1 MTQYY
6 CLIAG
11 LPELTPEDVK
21 MPFALQTFKD
31 ELRDTLSAADYALV
45 RLYFMQYDNANL
57 LAYLQ
62 HNEAVLNPLGEFDTN
77 DFDEMVKEVKESEVP
92 LFKGMP
98 DYFKPFFADYF
109 SEKNSETHSLLSDK
123 LSALY
128 YKFAS
133 QASNDFI
140 ARWFVFNMN
149 LQNILVAHNC
159 RKYNLDI
166 AAWVVGDNLVARQ
179 LKSSTARDFGLTGEF
194 ENMDEILRLADE
206 KDIQVRERKFDQ
218 LRWSWLDEN
227 SFFNYFTIERV
238 FSYLVKLGIIERWQ
252 LMDAEKGGARFKEMV
267 NRFIGEISFPAE
279 IK

>member
-21 MPFALQTFKD
+21 MPFALQTFKN
-31 ELRDTLSAADYALV
+31 ELQETLSASDYALV
-45 RLYFMQYDNANL
+45 RLYFLQYDNDNL
-57 LAYLQ
+57 LAFLKS
-62 HNEAVLNPLGEFDTN
+62 NEAALNPLGEFDVN
-77 DFDEMVKEVKESEVP
+77 DFEEMVKVVKESDTP
-92 LFKGMP
+92 AFKGMP
-98 DYFKPFFADYF
+98 DYFKNFFADYF
-109 SEKNSETHSLLSDK
+109 SEKSDEGNTLFSDK

-128 YKFAS
+128 FRHAS
-133 QASNDFI
+133 HASNDFV

-166 AAWVVGDNLVARQ
+166 STWVVGDNYVARQ
-179 LKSSTARDFGLTGEF
+179 LKNSTARDFGLTGDF
-194 ENMDEILRLADE
+194 ENIEEILRLADE
-206 KDIQVRERKFDQ
+206 KDLQLRERKLDQ
-218 LRWSWLDEN
+218 LRWNWLDDN

-238 FSYLVKLGIIERWQ
+238 FSYLVKLGIVERWQ
-252 LMDAEKGGARFKEMV
+252 SMDAAKGGARFKEMV
-267 NRFIGEISFPAE
+267 NRFIGEITFPSE